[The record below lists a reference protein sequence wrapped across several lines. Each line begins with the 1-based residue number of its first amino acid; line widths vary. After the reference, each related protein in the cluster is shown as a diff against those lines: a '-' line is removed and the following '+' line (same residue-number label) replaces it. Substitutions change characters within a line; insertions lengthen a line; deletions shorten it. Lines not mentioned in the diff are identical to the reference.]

1 MPLVK
6 SATKSAFRKNIAAE
20 IRSGRPQKQAAAIA
34 HAVQR
39 AAKGT
44 PKAGGD
50 MKYTQ
55 PMPAPKPKTGG
66 MKRTM
71 PMPMPAPK
79 PKMGRANMMGRTMMK
94 KGF

>member
-6 SATKSAFRKNIAAE
+6 SASKSAFRKNLKAELAA
-20 IRSGRPQKQAAAIA
+20 GKPKPQSLAIA
-34 HAVQR
+34 YSVQR
-39 AAKGT
+39 AAKGK
-44 PKAGGD
+44 PKSGGD

-55 PMPAPKPKTGG
+55 PMPTPKPKTGG
-66 MKRTM
+66 KKRTM

>member
-20 IRSGRPQKQAAAIA
+20 IKSGRPQKQAAAIA
-34 HAVQR
+34 YAVQR
-39 AAKGT
+39 AAKGK

-55 PMPAPKPKTGG
+55 PMPTPKPKTGG
-66 MKRTM
+66 MKRT
-71 PMPMPAPK
+71 MPMPAPK

>member
-6 SATKSAFRKNIAAE
+6 SASKSAFRKNIAAE
-20 IRSGRPQKQAAAIA
+20 IKSGRPQKQAAAIA
-34 HAVQR
+34 YAVQR
-39 AAKGT
+39 AVKGK

-55 PMPAPKPKTGG
+55 PMPTPKPK
-66 MKRTM
+66 
-71 PMPMPAPK
+71 K
-79 PKMGRANMMGRTMMK
+79 PVGNMMGRTTMK

>member
-20 IRSGRPQKQAAAIA
+20 IKSGRPQKQAAAIA
-34 HAVQR
+34 YAVQR
-39 AAKGT
+39 AAKG
-44 PKAGGD
+44 
-50 MKYTQ
+50 
-55 PMPAPKPKTGG
+55 KPKTGG

-71 PMPMPAPK
+71 PTPAPK
-79 PKMGRANMMGRTMMK
+79 PKTGRANMMGRTMMK

>member
-6 SATKSAFRKNIAAE
+6 SASKSAFRKNIAAE
-20 IRSGRPQKQAAAIA
+20 IKSGRPQKQAAAIA
-34 HAVQR
+34 YAVQR
-39 AAKGT
+39 AVKGK

-55 PMPAPKPKTGG
+55 PMPTPKPKTGGG

-71 PMPMPAPK
+71 PMPTP
-79 PKMGRANMMGRTMMK
+79 RAKTPSMNRMARTTMK

>member
-20 IRSGRPQKQAAAIA
+20 IKSGRPQKQAAAIA
-34 HAVQR
+34 YAVQR
-39 AAKGT
+39 AAKGK

-55 PMPAPKPKTGG
+55 PMPAPKPK
-66 MKRTM
+66 
-71 PMPMPAPK
+71 PK
-79 PKMGRANMMGRTMMK
+79 KPIGNMMDRATTKK